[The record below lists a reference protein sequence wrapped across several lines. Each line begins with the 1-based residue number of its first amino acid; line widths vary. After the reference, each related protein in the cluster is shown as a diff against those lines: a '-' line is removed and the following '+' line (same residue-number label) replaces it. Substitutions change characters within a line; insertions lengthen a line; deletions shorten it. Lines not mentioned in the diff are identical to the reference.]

1 MGNTRIT
8 ISDLWPMSVADVAR
22 AIASADDAA
31 LDELVLE
38 IQDNDDNRA
47 ELGDCV
53 LLVEGDRHR
62 GYLRV
67 TTIGAL
73 NYHVEHLWGDE

>member
-1 MGNTRIT
+1 MCNTRIT
-8 ISDLWPMSVADVAR
+8 ISDLWHLSVADVAQ

-38 IQDNDDNRA
+38 IQGHGNRV
-47 ELGDCV
+47 ELDDCV

-67 TTIGAL
+67 ATIGAP